1 MEKGMNRL
9 IFLPLVI
16 SLAWIGAGRAGAAET
31 RCDIVVQSQAG
42 GQIEVLSDWPIAGAP
57 QPAPRITWRPLASSP
72 RAQVW
77 ISYQNGAL
85 TGLGEPTGVHFS
97 FRIPEKTAA
106 DGATLFVKSA
116 NGRTWRFVAQGLE
129 RGSDTVAYVEFGDD
143 LVYGRALLGALADGQ
158 DLSVAVE
165 RYDAVS
171 ASTVFAAADLR
182 ARDALLVQ
190 ARRKFEAADPTMC
203 QTR

>member
-1 MEKGMNRL
+1 MNQRGILAGM
-9 IFLPLVI
+9 I
-16 SLAWIGAGRAGAAET
+16 SLAWIGAGHAGAAET
-31 RCDIVVQSQAG
+31 RCDIVVQSQTG
-42 GQIEVLSDWPIAGAP
+42 GQIEVLSDWRVAGTP
-57 QPAPRITWRPLASSP
+57 PALRITWRPLASSP
-72 RAQVW
+72 RAQLWV
-77 ISYQNGAL
+77 SYQNGAL

-106 DGATLFVKSA
+106 DSATLFVKSA
-116 NGRTWRFVAQGLE
+116 KGRTWRFVAQGLE
-129 RGSDTVAYVEFGDD
+129 RGSDTVAYVEFSDD

-171 ASTVFAAADLR
+171 AGVQFASADLR
-182 ARDALLVQ
+182 ARDALLAQ